1 MGAIRDQNS
10 LEAIQAAIVNRIRLL
25 NPALDT
31 NTGTVLRDIVIDAP
45 AAQMRSLAVLLDY
58 ADSLKSVDS
67 LLAIL
72 DDPDYL
78 SELNDA
84 LPEFSLTD
92 LKAYI
97 SSDLDRMASNFLIT
111 RTAAQPARYRQ
122 RFWRADDNNESPIT
136 VPLGTQVQTL
146 DGSVKARVVA
156 SSAQTPVVDVAKGL
170 YYVEATIEA
179 TTSGTIGNVA
189 NNAFSRFSVAIPTLA
204 SETGNVEMLQPGT
217 DIQSDASL
225 GEAIKNSFRARNLN
239 TKAGYKEILK
249 AAPLAFTDV
258 SVVGPND
265 SLMKRSASGA
275 VDLYVIGSDT
285 STRTDVFRYQTG
297 TTQFLL
303 TYQPALSLVS
313 VTTGAG
319 PKPTNSYTLLTSNN
333 GWSGSAKAKAYFK
346 ITDAST
352 YSDQQLFNVTYTY
365 DAKIRD
371 AQNLIE
377 SPDYDVPG
385 ADVLVKRGTQVL
397 IDMDLQAVLTGSVSE
412 SVAQTNMAGD
422 FAKFFTGG
430 VSSTG
435 VTLPG
440 RGMGVPIDK
449 TDVLS
454 ILTAVNGVDR
464 ITLTTLVIYTVIGG
478 IRTISGT
485 DPIPVDA
492 SQYARAG
499 TLNFLA

>member
-31 NTGTVLRDIVIDAP
+31 NTGTVLRDVVIDAP
-45 AAQMRSLAVLLDY
+45 AAQMRALAVLLDY

-67 LLAIL
+67 VLEIL
-72 DDPDYL
+72 SDADYL
-78 SELNDA
+78 AELNEA

-92 LKAYI
+92 LKAHI
-97 SSDLDRMASNFLIT
+97 SADLDRIASNFLVT
-111 RTAAQPARYRQ
+111 RTPAQPARYRQ
-122 RFWRADDNNESPIT
+122 RFWRADDNGGVPIT
-136 VPLGTQVQTL
+136 IPSGTQVQTL
-146 DGSVKARVVA
+146 DGTVKARVVA
-156 SSAQTPVVDVAKGL
+156 SSAQTPVVDTDKGL
-170 YYVEATIEA
+170 YYVEATTEA

-204 SETGNVEMLQPGT
+204 SQTGNVEMLQPGSDT
-217 DIQSDASL
+217 QSDASL
-225 GEAIKNSFRARNLN
+225 GDSIKNAFRARNLN
-239 TKAGYKEILK
+239 TKAGYRTILK
-249 AAPLAFTDV
+249 ASPLAFTDV

-303 TYQPALSLVS
+303 TYQPALSIVS

-319 PKPTNSYTLLTSNN
+319 PKPSSGYFLQVSNN
-333 GWSGSAKAKAYFK
+333 GWTGSAKQTAYLK
-346 ITDAST
+346 LTDTTT

-365 DAKIRD
+365 DSKIRD

-377 SPDYDVPG
+377 SEDYNVPG
-385 ADVLVKRGTQVL
+385 ADVLVKRGTQVV

-412 SVAQTNMAGD
+412 SIAWTNLSGD

-430 VSSTG
+430 TSSTG
-435 VTLPG
+435 VILPG
-440 RGMGVPIDK
+440 RGMGESIDK
-449 TDVLS
+449 TDILSVLS
-454 ILTAVNGVDR
+454 AVRGVDR

-478 IRTISGT
+478 VRTISAT